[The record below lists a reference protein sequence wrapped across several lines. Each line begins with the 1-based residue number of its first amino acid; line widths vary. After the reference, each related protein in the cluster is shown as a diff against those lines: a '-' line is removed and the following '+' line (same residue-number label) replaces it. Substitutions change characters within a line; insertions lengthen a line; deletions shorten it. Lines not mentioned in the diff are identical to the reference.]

1 MAKELNNYNPVAKI
15 IVIGVGGGGNNS
27 VETMI
32 NSHLDSFQI
41 IAANTDKQVLAKF
54 PQECVLHLG
63 DERGIGAGANPE
75 IGKTAAESSREEIKS
90 RLQGAD
96 LVIITAGMGGGTG
109 TGAAPVIAQIAKE
122 CNALVVAVVTTPF
135 DFEGPKRMRIA
146 KQGLQ
151 EIKKCVD
158 SYIVISNNKLL
169 QQYGNISFSDAFIC
183 ANNVLKQTIRT
194 IVDVI
199 ATPSIINLDFA
210 DLSTIIKNKG
220 ETVIG
225 IGQANG
231 QDRAVKAITSAITS
245 PILESSVVGAS
256 DAIVNFSASQKVTL
270 NEIQSALGAMRE
282 IVGNEINIIFGITTL
297 ESEESNK
304 LGELFVSVIATGL
317 RKDAPKDIDQIQDE
331 VINVIKK
338 DDLSYVN
345 DETKEFFVSEGTF
358 KTQSFFS
365 MDNDEDSNDEL
376 ADILK
381 H

>member
-1 MAKELNNYNPVAKI
+1 M
-15 IVIGVGGGGNNS
+15 
-27 VETMI
+27 
-32 NSHLDSFQI
+32 
-41 IAANTDKQVLAKF
+41 
-54 PQECVLHLG
+54 
-63 DERGIGAGANPE
+63 
-75 IGKTAAESSREEIKS
+75 
-90 RLQGAD
+90 
-96 LVIITAGMGGGTG
+96 
-109 TGAAPVIAQIAKE
+109 
-122 CNALVVAVVTTPF
+122 
-135 DFEGPKRMRIA
+135 
-146 KQGLQ
+146 
-151 EIKKCVD
+151 
-158 SYIVISNNKLL
+158 
-169 QQYGNISFSDAFIC
+169 
-183 ANNVLKQTIRT
+183 
-194 IVDVI
+194 
-199 ATPSIINLDFA
+199 
-210 DLSTIIKNKG
+210 
-220 ETVIG
+220 
-225 IGQANG
+225 
-231 QDRAVKAITSAITS
+231 TSAITS

-338 DDLSYVN
+338 DDLNYVN